1 MSLDIALRIATSSLM
16 TTQVQIGVASSNISN
31 ADTAGYTVKTA
42 KQVATVSGGV
52 GTGTT
57 ITAIT
62 SNVDKLLLKSLMQA
76 TSALGAADTG
86 NTYLDQLQA
95 LYGRLE
101 RNGQLGCFVGE
112 HYRIAGNRHLVSV
125 GRVRQRGIAGQ
136 CRECA
141 RRCGVA
147 TARHI
152 GGNPGFA
159 QRCRPGNRLVG
170 RRRQ

>member
-16 TTQVQIGVASSNISN
+16 TTQVQIGVASSNVSN
-31 ADTAGYTVKTA
+31 ADTTGYTVKTA

-76 TSALGAADTG
+76 ISALGAADTG

-95 LYGRLE
+95 LYGSSSGTDARVLRWRTRSPRWRPPSRLC
-101 RNGQLGCFVGE
+101 R
-112 HYRIAGNRHLVSV
+112 A
-125 GRVRQRGIAGQ
+125 RQA
-136 CRECA
+136 
-141 RRCGVA
+141 
-147 TARHI
+147 ARH
-152 GGNPGFA
+152 
-159 QRCRPGNRLVG
+159 CRPMP
-170 RRRQ
+170 